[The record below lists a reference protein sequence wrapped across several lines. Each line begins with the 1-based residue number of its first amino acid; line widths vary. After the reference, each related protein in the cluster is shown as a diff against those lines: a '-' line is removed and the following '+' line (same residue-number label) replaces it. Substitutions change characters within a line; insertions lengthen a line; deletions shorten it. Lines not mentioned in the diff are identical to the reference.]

1 MAPGKIALILVLV
14 FVVLAGLGVGAFV
27 LLRPGGLLAGG
38 ESQEPDRRDVPNPA
52 NPGYTSTPTA
62 KPVAMEGLVTTLED
76 AGLECY
82 DLLAEPVPVKSCYRT
97 EADGAASSVRL
108 VGSKGGGEIVLARI
122 DTEKVRGARPGSA
135 ERGDVVT
142 PLKELVPL
150 VAPALLGQA
159 VQAGLLEE
167 SEDIYQVETAWGTGE
182 WRINPE
188 GPFAA
193 FEKAGTYATPSK
205 AGFGKDAVDMEKP
218 MPALGYN
225 CDTSSCT
232 KGSLTSGNDTYTS
245 VDFSTDV
252 VVRIENT
259 GKPVTDDLI
268 RQTAKDALTQVL
280 EGPDLE
286 AALAWVDGH
295 LNPKLG
301 FVEGDAGG
309 VNLQLT
315 RDADAA
321 VRIEINPPAE
331 LL

>member
-1 MAPGKIALILVLV
+1 MAPGKIALIIGLV
-14 FVVLAGLGVGAFV
+14 VVVVAVLGVGAF
-27 LLRPGGLLAGG
+27 LALRPGGLLASG
-38 ESQEPDRRDVPNPA
+38 ESQEPDRSKLPNA
-52 NPGYTSTPTA
+52 KNPSYSSTPTA
-62 KPVAMEGLVTTLED
+62 KPVAMDGLVTTLKG

-82 DLLAEPVPVKSCYRT
+82 DLLTEPVPVKSCYRT

-108 VGSKGGGEIVLARI
+108 VGSKGGEIVLARI

-135 ERGDVVT
+135 ERGDVVA

-159 VQAGLLEE
+159 VQDGLLEE
-167 SEDIYQVETAWGTGE
+167 SEEIYQVETAWGTGE

-218 MPALGYN
+218 MAALGYN

-232 KGSLTSGNDTYTS
+232 KGSLTSGNDTYAS

-259 GKPVTDDLI
+259 GKPVTDELI

-286 AALAWVDGH
+286 AATAWVDGH
-295 LNPKLG
+295 LTPEHG
-301 FVEGDAGG
+301 FIEGDAGG

-315 RDADAA
+315 REDEAA
-321 VRIEINPPAE
+321 ARLEINPPAE